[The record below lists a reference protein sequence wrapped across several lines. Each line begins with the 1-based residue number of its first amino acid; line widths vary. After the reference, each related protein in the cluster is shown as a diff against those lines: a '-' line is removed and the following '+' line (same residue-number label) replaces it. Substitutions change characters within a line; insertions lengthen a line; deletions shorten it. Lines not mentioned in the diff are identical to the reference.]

1 MVESLE
7 KVLPSSIVV
16 SQIACQLAYAFLANL
31 LRSSANS
38 EPLTAALCTCVASK
52 RLRMLRSRAG
62 GVAPYL
68 IEAAGAVLQQNLQRR
83 EERVFLL

>member
-1 MVESLE
+1 
-7 KVLPSSIVV
+7 
-16 SQIACQLAYAFLANL
+16 
-31 LRSSANS
+31 
-38 EPLTAALCTCVASK
+38 
-52 RLRMLRSRAG
+52 MLRSRAG